1 MVVAFAVLGIAT
13 LAIGGFF
20 VSSSR
25 SYASSSSETGLQYEA
40 QMALN
45 QIEGKLIDA
54 ALGVNYNLIDNSGNH
69 FVENDTISDD
79 SLTSKVLYIFDSD
92 VSGYHVLLIKWD
104 IANQE
109 LLYKEVSLS
118 SSQTNVADID
128 VSGTLASGT
137 WQLMAEGVNDFSVDL
152 TKYSETKAVD
162 VTLGLEK
169 KNREIEVVGTITLR
183 NNVLINESDLA
194 KIYQNVSNQKASVVH
209 EVLLTANTNITVPGG
224 QVQLS
229 TKVTGVYPSQ
239 DIHGWIV
246 AKACD
251 DLSNNVVG
259 DNSNHITDG
268 KTFVT
273 PETKI
278 LTISPDAQ
286 DLESTTFHETVYVQ
300 AYVNTVNASGEA
312 QTIYSNIVAIN
323 VRDIKGFTVWP
334 TADASLAANS
344 SLFKN
349 GTPSFPSLASGAA
362 TNTITTPNI
371 HAGNIIKMN
380 YSVEGSSG
388 STNETYVVWSID
400 SKHVDVNAS
409 IDENGVITV
418 DRNSKPGYL
427 NVRATLQ
434 GTNYYVIY
442 PLMVTSP
449 YAANVDILTVTAPT
463 EMYRGAEPEQC
474 EVFLNGQDVYESDYN
489 WFVSVRTASGQEV
502 TGNPV
507 EISSTG
513 VLTVKDTLSFDYK
526 YLITVVAVMKSD
538 PNIQAT
544 AIVQVPKV
552 NLVLTPATYRTNI
565 GTKIQAGN
573 IVCSVVGLVNYDI
586 DWSIAKETNPSYY
599 FTAYGNTNITGTDFE
614 GEKSPVIVIGA
625 DEPSSLTYMRV
636 KATLS
641 GYSNYFA
648 TMRLNFTD
656 DGTTEN
662 PPSTGGGTTNPPST
676 DDDDDDDNIPVIPTT
691 TNYQIRTDANQ
702 TQRGSNVGLYVRRRN
717 SGNNYNVDADWRI
730 VSAYSNVNG
739 QRVERSTSGLSL
751 TEDYRTRKVTL
762 NVDETYEWADGHY
775 AQDIMVEIA
784 ATVNG
789 TQIKDYA
796 TIRIVPVTL
805 AISGDS
811 TIGRNSEKV
820 YSYSLSGLT
829 QARYSQLT
837 IRWSLQNSNGAALN
851 SSRIELNR
859 NTGTEVEVSTDDA
872 QSGTEFKVC
881 VTISSGN
888 TTYMTASKD
897 VEVTGGGNN
906 SGWPGGGGWPG
917 GDWWPWN

>member
-1 MVVAFAVLGIAT
+1 MKKMRKNHFGFSLIEMVVAFAVLGIAT

-92 VSGYHVLLIKWD
+92 ASGYHALLIKWD

-209 EVLLTANTNITVPGG
+209 EVLLAANTNITVPGG

-380 YSVEGSSG
+380 YSVEGSS
-388 STNETYVVWSID
+388 
-400 SKHVDVNAS
+400 
-409 IDENGVITV
+409 
-418 DRNSKPGYL
+418 
-427 NVRATLQ
+427 
-434 GTNYYVIY
+434 
-442 PLMVTSP
+442 
-449 YAANVDILTVTAPT
+449 
-463 EMYRGAEPEQC
+463 
-474 EVFLNGQDVYESDYN
+474 
-489 WFVSVRTASGQEV
+489 
-502 TGNPV
+502 
-507 EISSTG
+507 
-513 VLTVKDTLSFDYK
+513 
-526 YLITVVAVMKSD
+526 
-538 PNIQAT
+538 
-544 AIVQVPKV
+544 
-552 NLVLTPATYRTNI
+552 
-565 GTKIQAGN
+565 
-573 IVCSVVGLVNYDI
+573 
-586 DWSIAKETNPSYY
+586 
-599 FTAYGNTNITGTDFE
+599 
-614 GEKSPVIVIGA
+614 
-625 DEPSSLTYMRV
+625 
-636 KATLS
+636 
-641 GYSNYFA
+641 
-648 TMRLNFTD
+648 
-656 DGTTEN
+656 
-662 PPSTGGGTTNPPST
+662 
-676 DDDDDDDNIPVIPTT
+676 
-691 TNYQIRTDANQ
+691 
-702 TQRGSNVGLYVRRRN
+702 
-717 SGNNYNVDADWRI
+717 
-730 VSAYSNVNG
+730 
-739 QRVERSTSGLSL
+739 
-751 TEDYRTRKVTL
+751 
-762 NVDETYEWADGHY
+762 
-775 AQDIMVEIA
+775 
-784 ATVNG
+784 
-789 TQIKDYA
+789 
-796 TIRIVPVTL
+796 
-805 AISGDS
+805 
-811 TIGRNSEKV
+811 
-820 YSYSLSGLT
+820 
-829 QARYSQLT
+829 
-837 IRWSLQNSNGAALN
+837 
-851 SSRIELNR
+851 
-859 NTGTEVEVSTDDA
+859 
-872 QSGTEFKVC
+872 
-881 VTISSGN
+881 
-888 TTYMTASKD
+888 
-897 VEVTGGGNN
+897 
-906 SGWPGGGGWPG
+906 
-917 GDWWPWN
+917 